1 MADSFV
7 QEEWEDVC
15 SRLRRTAEY
24 FGSRA
29 PQHADSIQQQATELC
44 EEQAPDY
51 YPALLDSVRAAAKLA
66 NGWRRQYDPEEEG
79 ANAENLA
86 KSAAVGS

>member
-24 FGSRA
+24 FSSRA
-29 PQHADSIQQQATELC
+29 PEDADSIQQQATELC
-44 EEQAPDY
+44 EQQAPDY
-51 YPALLDSVRAAAKLA
+51 YPALLDSVRAVAKLA
-66 NGWRRQYDPEEEG
+66 NQWRQQYVSGEEESD
-79 ANAENLA
+79 AENLTQ
-86 KSAAVGS
+86 SVAVGS